1 MPVRTIR
8 KFLSEVNQQRDV
20 IWSLGVR
27 DFRRKYVQNTLGIVW
42 AIVDPI
48 AFVGILYLI
57 FSSRFNNSGSGEIP
71 FVVYLLCGNM
81 AFDLFSNLQNLTQV
95 IRDHEFLVKKVQF
108 RMELLPIVRLV
119 SGLIL
124 HGIVMSVAISI
135 ILFNGI
141 WPDFYWFQLLYYIF
155 ALSVFLTGA
164 SWLTSSVYLFFPDIS
179 HITAIIN
186 RVLFFLTPV
195 FWKLEDLPEATARW
209 VKLNPMVYIVNG
221 YRDSLLY
228 GRGFWCYPWQ
238 TLYFWAFTLGLIW
251 AGITVHNKLR
261 PHFAEVV

>member
-1 MPVRTIR
+1 MESIIQ
-8 KFLSEVNQQRDV
+8 FLREVQRQRLV

-27 DFRRKYVQNTLGIVW
+27 DFRRKYVKNTLGIVW

-57 FSSRFNNSGSGEIP
+57 FSARFNNSGGGEIP

-81 AFDLFSNLQNLTQV
+81 AFDLFSNLQNLTIV
-95 IRDHEFLVKKVQF
+95 IKDHEFLIKKVHF

-119 SGLIL
+119 SGLML
-124 HGIVMSVAISI
+124 HGIVMSVAITI
-135 ILFNGI
+135 ILFNRI
-141 WPDFYWFQLLYYIF
+141 WPDLYWFQLFYYMF

-179 HITAIIN
+179 HITAILN
-186 RVLFFLTPV
+186 RILFFLTPV
-195 FWKLEDLPEATARW
+195 FWKLEDLPESTARW
-209 VKLNPMVYIVNG
+209 INLNPMVYIVNG
-221 YRDSLLY
+221 YRDSLLHS
-228 GRGFWCYPWQ
+228 RGFWCHPWQ
-238 TLYFWAFTLGLIW
+238 TLYFWVFTIVLLW

-261 PHFAEVV
+261 PHFAEVI

>member
-81 AFDLFSNLQNLTQV
+81 AT
-95 IRDHEFLVKKVQF
+95 
-108 RMELLPIVRLV
+108 
-119 SGLIL
+119 
-124 HGIVMSVAISI
+124 
-135 ILFNGI
+135 
-141 WPDFYWFQLLYYIF
+141 
-155 ALSVFLTGA
+155 
-164 SWLTSSVYLFFPDIS
+164 DI
-179 HITAIIN
+179 T
-186 RVLFFLTPV
+186 
-195 FWKLEDLPEATARW
+195 
-209 VKLNPMVYIVNG
+209 
-221 YRDSLLY
+221 
-228 GRGFWCYPWQ
+228 
-238 TLYFWAFTLGLIW
+238 
-251 AGITVHNKLR
+251 
-261 PHFAEVV
+261 

>member
-1 MPVRTIR
+1 MRTIR

-81 AFDLFSNLQNLTQV
+81 AFDLFSNLQSLTQV
-95 IRDHEFLVKKVQF
+95 IRDHEFLIKKVQF
-108 RMELLPIVRLV
+108 RMELLPLVRLM

-124 HGIVMSVAISI
+124 HGIVMSVAIAI

-238 TLYFWAFTLGLIW
+238 TLYFWAFSLGLIW